1 MFINRYGP
9 RTRARLMF
17 YGVLGRDRPGLPQ
30 IRKANRSGLGSDL
43 IGSPVCKGRRSRGAW
58 KRMCTQQKQ
67 SQIQVPLPVWSTQQQ
82 QKSNHF
88 HQPPFKLYHLER
100 EDVFTHHV
108 WHVIFACLLMILR
121 HQARREGRII
131 RRGAIFIALLFC
143 APPTATEHDCSIER
157 KRVLKWSDA
166 VCWILDSRPSD
177 GRVRCREA
185 DRNILVIWDIIGGW
199 YQQ

>member
-9 RTRARLMF
+9 RTRARLVF
-17 YGVLGRDRPGLPQ
+17 YWVLGRDRPGLPQ

-88 HQPPFKLYHLER
+88 HQPPFKLYNLER
-100 EDVFTHHV
+100 GGRLYAPRLARNICMFTYDIETSSTTGRKEGSSDVVLF
-108 WHVIFACLLMILR
+108 LLLCCFVLHRRQPSMIV
-121 HQARREGRII
+121 Q
-131 RRGAIFIALLFC
+131 
-143 APPTATEHDCSIER
+143 SN
-157 KRVLKWSDA
+157 
-166 VCWILDSRPSD
+166 VCWN
-177 GRVRCREA
+177 EA
-185 DRNILVIWDIIGGW
+185 MLFAE
-199 YQQ
+199 Y

>member
-88 HQPPFKLYHLER
+88 HQPPFKLYNLER
-100 EDVFTHHV
+100 GGRLYAPRLARNICMFTYDIETSSTTGRKDHQT
-108 WHVIFACLLMILR
+108 WCYFYCFAVLCSTDSNRAWLFNRTKTCAEMKRCCLLNIRLT
-121 HQARREGRII
+121 AI
-131 RRGAIFIALLFC
+131 RRS
-143 APPTATEHDCSIER
+143 CS
-157 KRVLKWSDA
+157 VSWS
-166 VCWILDSRPSD
+166 R
-177 GRVRCREA
+177 
-185 DRNILVIWDIIGGW
+185 
-199 YQQ
+199 